1 LHVVWEVAQAPLY
14 SIWTS
19 STFRDKVFAAIHC
32 VLGDMIIA
40 GSALLGALVL
50 VGSPSCPCERWLPV
64 FAAALAGGIGYTVHS
79 EWLNTTV
86 RQGWAYSP
94 LMPVMPGHAPA
105 MMKMMETTSPIER
118 VDLRISTM
126 ESRVSALNEIKPV
139 LARLYYALSDDQK
152 KKADQLLIGMG
163 RMM

>member
-1 LHVVWEVAQAPLY
+1 MWEVAQAPLY

-94 LMPVMPGHAPA
+94 LMPVMPGHAPGDDEDDA
-105 MMKMMETTSPIER
+105 DQTTSPIER

-126 ESRVSALNEIKPV
+126 GSRVSALKEIKPV
-139 LARLYYALSDDQK
+139 LATLYCALSDDQK

-163 RMM
+163 SMM